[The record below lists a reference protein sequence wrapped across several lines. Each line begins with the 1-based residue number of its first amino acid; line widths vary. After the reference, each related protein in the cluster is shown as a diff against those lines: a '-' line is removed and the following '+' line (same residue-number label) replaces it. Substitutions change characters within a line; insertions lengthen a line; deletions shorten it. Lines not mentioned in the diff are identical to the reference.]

1 MVSKNTITI
10 VTMMIMLI
18 FLILGGALPAAMAAR
33 RSPPRAGD
41 SSPAKFLDHDRPHG
55 GNHNNR

>member
-1 MVSKNTITI
+1 MVSKNTVTA

-18 FLILGGALPAAMAAR
+18 FLIFGGALPAAMAAR
-33 RSPPRAGD
+33 RSLTAAG
-41 SSPAKFLDHDRPHG
+41 SSPARFLDDDRPHG